1 MGRFEKQ
8 DLDVVLVPCGLI
20 LMFGYHLVLL
30 YRYLRLP
37 HTTVMGFENHDKRAW
52 VHSIMQVER
61 KDVGSYLGVVSS
73 NVSAATFLSSVSLTL
88 SSLIGAWIS
97 SSSSN
102 GFLQS
107 ELIYGDT
114 RPTTVSIKYVS
125 LLVCFLLAFSCFVQ
139 SSRSYVHA
147 NYLIS
152 IPGCDPSVAATVTKA
167 AELAIVRGSDFWSVG
182 LRALYFA
189 LVMLFWFFGPIPM
202 FAASMAMVIVLYYL
216 DHNSTPLIDHRF
228 SGIEAVKEVEERI
241 SQSVAEVAMA
251 IQVRHRH

>member
-1 MGRFEKQ
+1 MGGFGKQ

-30 YRYLRLP
+30 YTYLRLP

-52 VHSIMQVER
+52 VCSIMQQVER
-61 KDVGSYLGVVSS
+61 KDVGNYLSVVSL

-102 GFLQS
+102 GFLQN
-107 ELIYGDT
+107 ELIYGNT
-114 RPTTVSIKYVS
+114 GQTTVSIKYVS
-125 LLVCFLLAFSCFVQ
+125 LLVCFLLSFSCFVQ
-139 SSRSYVHA
+139 SSRSYIHA

-152 IPGCDPSVAATVTKA
+152 IPGCDATVAVAVTKA
-167 AELAIVRGSDFWSVG
+167 AELAVIRGSDLWSVG

-189 LVMLFWFFGPIPM
+189 IVMLFWFFGPIPM
-202 FAASMAMVIVLYYL
+202 FAMSVAMVVVLYYL
-216 DHNSTPLIDHRF
+216 DHNSTH
-228 SGIEAVKEVEERI
+228 
-241 SQSVAEVAMA
+241 
-251 IQVRHRH
+251 